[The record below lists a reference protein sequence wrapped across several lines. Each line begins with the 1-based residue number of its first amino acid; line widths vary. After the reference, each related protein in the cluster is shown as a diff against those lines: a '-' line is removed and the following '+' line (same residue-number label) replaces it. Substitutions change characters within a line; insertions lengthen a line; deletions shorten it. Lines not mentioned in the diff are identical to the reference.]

1 MPHYTYLLIG
11 GGMTADAATQ
21 GIREVDPHGT
31 IGLIGSEPVSP
42 YNRPPLSKGLW
53 NGDSLDSIRRATAER
68 GVVMHLGRTARA
80 LGPAGKRVTDD
91 TGMVYTYDTLLLAT
105 GGTPRRLPFGGDEII
120 YYRTLADY
128 QSLRD
133 LTAWGQRFAVIG
145 GGFIGAE
152 IAAALAMNGKEVVLI
167 FPRKGISA
175 RIFPSEHGRFLNDLY
190 GEHNVTVAAQERAVG
205 MERRGQRHAL
215 TLRHVRTGEVRE
227 ILVAGVI
234 AGLGITPNVALAQ
247 QAGLIED
254 NGMAMNGV
262 EVDASLR
269 TSDPAIYAAGDVANF
284 ANPALGVRLRVEH
297 EDNANTM
304 GRLAGRSMAGSAES
318 YDHLPFFYSDLFDL
332 RYEAVGEVDALLEV
346 VADWRERHR
355 EGVLYYLRDGRV
367 RGVLL
372 WNIRGQID
380 AARRLIAEPGPFLPE
395 DLRGRLPEK
404 P

>member
-1 MPHYTYLLIG
+1 MPQYTYLLIG

-21 GIREVDPHGT
+21 GIHEVDPTGT
-31 IGLIGSEPVSP
+31 IGLIGSEPVAP

-53 NGDSLDSIRRATAER
+53 KGDTLESIRRATAER
-68 GVVMHLGRTARA
+68 GVAMHLGRTART
-80 LGPAGKRVTDD
+80 LDPAGKRVTDD
-91 TGMVYTYDTLLLAT
+91 TGVVYTYDNLLLAT
-105 GGTPRRLPFGGDEII
+105 GGTPRRLPFGGEEII

-128 QSLRD
+128 ERLRA

-167 FPRKGISA
+167 FPRKGIGD
-175 RIFPSEHGRFLNDLY
+175 RLFPSEHGRFFNDLY
-190 GEHNVTVAAQERAVG
+190 GEHGVAVAAQERAVG

-269 TSDPAIYAAGDVANF
+269 TSDPAIYAAGMWPTSPTPPSVCACGWSTKTTPIRW
-284 ANPALGVRLRVEH
+284 AA
-297 EDNANTM
+297 
-304 GRLAGRSMAGSAES
+304 
-318 YDHLPFFYSDLFDL
+318 
-332 RYEAVGEVDALLEV
+332 
-346 VADWRERHR
+346 WR
-355 EGVLYYLRDGRV
+355 
-367 RGVLL
+367 
-372 WNIRGQID
+372 
-380 AARRLIAEPGPFLPE
+380 AARWRAAPNPTITCPSSPPISSTCVTRRSGRWTRCWRWWPIGGSGIARACSITCAMVGCA
-395 DLRGRLPEK
+395 GYCCGISGGK
-404 P
+404 